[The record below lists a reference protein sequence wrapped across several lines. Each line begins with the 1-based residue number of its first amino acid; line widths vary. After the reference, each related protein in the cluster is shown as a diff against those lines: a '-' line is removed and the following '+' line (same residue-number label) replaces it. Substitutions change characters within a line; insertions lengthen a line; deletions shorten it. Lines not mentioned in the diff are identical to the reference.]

1 MPFRFRKSI
10 SLGKGFR
17 LNLSKGGISSTFGV
31 KGLHLNV
38 GKRGVRPTVG
48 VPGTGMSFTPSTAQA
63 KTQSNG
69 TGGYLKNIIIFTI
82 SAFLLC
88 IICLCVYGLFFLDS
102 GDATPTATPTIF
114 APGTAIIQ
122 TSNAAVLQTKAASSP
137 TANVT
142 STFLPSLTP
151 AATLAVI
158 DTLVP
163 PLASTIILPTNQ
175 PTATHAIIVF
185 PTNTKRPSGGGG
197 SGACSCSSDTYNCG
211 DFSSHA
217 SAQACFDYCVQ
228 QGKGDIHKLDRDN
241 DGLACEG

>member
-10 SLGKGFR
+10 SLGKGAR
-17 LNLSKGGISSTFGV
+17 LNLSKGGISSTFGI

-48 VPGTGMSFTPSTAQA
+48 LPGTGISFTPSTAQT
-63 KTQSNG
+63 KTPSSG
-69 TGGYLKNIIIFTI
+69 AGSYLKNIIIFTV

-88 IICLCVYGLFFLDS
+88 IIFLCVYGLFFLDS
-102 GDATPTATPTIF
+102 GDKIPTLTPTIF
-114 APGTAIIQ
+114 EPGTAIIQ
-122 TSNAAVLQTKAASSP
+122 TSNAAVLQTQAASSP
-137 TANVT
+137 TPNVT

-163 PLASTIILPTNQ
+163 PTTLSTIALPTNR
-175 PTATHAIIVF
+175 PTATLVVF
-185 PTNTKRPSGGGG
+185 PTSTRSSGGGG
-197 SGACSCSSDTYNCG
+197 NGVCSCSGDLYNCG
-211 DFSSHA
+211 DFPNHS